1 MTALIAWRSLQAP
14 SPRQTLQAALLVV
27 GLMWLLPFLAP
38 FKAPPVPSFHAEAI
52 AMALGLVAL
61 LALPPWVA
69 KLPVPRVTLLPAGFV
84 VLILLQIG
92 LGRLA
97 FYQQGLLGALYLLW
111 AAALMVLAAL
121 LRRELGLERVA
132 TVLAWFLFAGLI
144 ACSII
149 GFAQHLGSYAF
160 LGRYITIGSK
170 ARVWG
175 NLAQPNHLADYMSL
189 GLASLAY
196 LFATGRLRLA
206 YALSAGIFSLYI
218 LSLTGSR
225 ASWFYLATFS
235 ALAAAFYAGERSM
248 VNRRL
253 LIVSVLALAGLYL
266 VPLAISALL
275 PAVAPPS
282 VLASER
288 LAQTFA
294 NEQRPAIFRAA
305 RLIFLNAP
313 VLGVGFRQ
321 FGVHNFLVNAELA
334 APRVLGFTDNAH
346 NLFLHVMAEFGV
358 VGLLVLSASIAA
370 WVAGLPRQPRTAGFW
385 WVLALGA
392 VLAIHSML
400 EFPLWYA
407 FFLGVAAVLLGLGEQ
422 RTLEWT
428 ASNGRLRR
436 MRLALWSIL
445 LLGGLVFVQVVRD
458 YLLLENFLAFRYR
471 YLHAT
476 AELSQQAR
484 DMLLD
489 LHRTSLLSP
498 WVELGLARTIHISAD
513 GLADK
518 LTVNTRAMRAF
529 PIDDVVYRQAMLL
542 ALAGEE
548 AMARKQWE
556 QAVISYPGLRKLALL
571 VLRRRVEDGVSGL
584 APLLAYAERVK

>member
-1 MTALIAWRSLQAP
+1 MTTLTAWRALHAP
-14 SPRQTLQAALLVV
+14 TARKTLQAALLLI
-27 GLMWLLPFLAP
+27 GLMWLLPFLVP
-38 FKAPPVPSFHAEAI
+38 FKAPPVPSFRAEAI
-52 AMALGLVAL
+52 AFALGLVAL
-61 LALPPWVA
+61 AALPRFSA
-69 KLPVPRVTLLPAGFV
+69 KLPVPRVTLLPAGFI
-84 VLILLQIG
+84 VLILLQIA

-97 FYQQGLLGALYLLW
+97 FSQQGLLGALYLLW

-132 TVLAWFLFAGLI
+132 AALAWFLLSGLI
-144 ACSII
+144 ACSVI

-160 LGRYITIGSK
+160 LGRYITIGSGS
-170 ARVWG
+170 RVWG

-196 LFATGRLRLA
+196 LYATQRLRPV
-206 YALSAGIFSLYI
+206 YALSLGALSLYI

-225 ASWFYLATFS
+225 APWLYLAAFS
-235 ALAAAFYAGERSM
+235 ALAAAFYAGERSV

-266 VPLAISALL
+266 VPLAISALQ
-275 PAVAPPS
+275 PAAISEPVT
-282 VLASER
+282 ASER
-288 LAQTFA
+288 LVETGAY
-294 NEQRPAIFRAA
+294 EQRPAIFRAA
-305 RLIFLNAP
+305 WLIFQNAP
-313 VLGVGFRQ
+313 VLGIGFRQ
-321 FGVHNFLVNAELA
+321 FGMHHFLVSAQLP
-334 APRVLGFTDNAH
+334 APRVPGFTDNAH
-346 NLFLHVMAEFGV
+346 NLFLHVMAEFGMA
-358 VGLLVLSASIAA
+358 GLLVLLAGIAA
-370 WVAGLPRQPRTAGFW
+370 WWTGLRRQPRTAALW
-385 WVLALGA
+385 WVLALAA
-392 VLAIHSML
+392 VLGIHSML

-407 FFLGVAAVLLGLGEQ
+407 FFLGVAAVVLGLGEH
-422 RTLEWT
+422 RTLEWP
-428 ASNGRLRR
+428 AAKGRPRR

-471 YLHAT
+471 YLHAS
-476 AELSQQAR
+476 AELNRQAR
-484 DMLLD
+484 DMLLE

-498 WVELGLARTIHISAD
+498 WVELGLARTIHVSPD

-529 PIDDVVYRQAMLL
+529 PVDDVVYRQAMLL

-548 AMARKQWE
+548 AGAREQWDH
-556 QAVISYPGLRKLALL
+556 AVASYPALRSTALL
-571 VLRRRVEDGVSGL
+571 VLRRRVEDGLTGL

>member
-1 MTALIAWRSLQAP
+1 MTTLTAWRALHAP
-14 SPRQTLQAALLVV
+14 TARKTLQAALLLI
-27 GLMWLLPFLAP
+27 GLMWLLPFLVP
-38 FKAPPVPSFHAEAI
+38 FKAPPVPSFRAEAI
-52 AMALGLVAL
+52 AFALGLVAL
-61 LALPPWVA
+61 AALPRFSA
-69 KLPVPRVTLLPAGFV
+69 KLPVPRVTLLPAGFI
-84 VLILLQIG
+84 VLILLQIA

-97 FYQQGLLGALYLLW
+97 FSQQGLLGALYLLW

-132 TVLAWFLFAGLI
+132 AALAWFLLSGLI
-144 ACSII
+144 ACSVI

-160 LGRYITIGSK
+160 LGRYITIGSGS
-170 ARVWG
+170 RVWG

-196 LFATGRLRLA
+196 LYATQRLRPV
-206 YALSAGIFSLYI
+206 YALSLGALSLYI

-225 ASWFYLATFS
+225 APWLYLAAFS
-235 ALAAAFYAGERSM
+235 ALAAAFYAGERSV

-266 VPLAISALL
+266 VPLAISALQ
-275 PAVAPPS
+275 PAAISEPVT
-282 VLASER
+282 ASER
-288 LAQTFA
+288 LVETGAY
-294 NEQRPAIFRAA
+294 EQRPAIFRAA
-305 RLIFLNAP
+305 WLIFQNAP
-313 VLGVGFRQ
+313 VLGIGFRQ
-321 FGVHNFLVNAELA
+321 FGMHHFLVSAQLP
-334 APRVLGFTDNAH
+334 APRVPGFTDNAH
-346 NLFLHVMAEFGV
+346 NLFLHVMAEFGMA
-358 VGLLVLSASIAA
+358 GLLVLLAGIAA
-370 WVAGLPRQPRTAGFW
+370 WWTGLRQQPRTAALW
-385 WVLALGA
+385 WVLALAA
-392 VLAIHSML
+392 VLGIHSML

-407 FFLGVAAVLLGLGEQ
+407 FFLGVAAVVLGLGEH
-422 RTLEWT
+422 RTLEWP
-428 ASNGRLRR
+428 AAKGRPRR

-471 YLHAT
+471 YLHAS
-476 AELSQQAR
+476 AELNRQAR
-484 DMLLD
+484 DMLLE

-498 WVELGLARTIHISAD
+498 WVELGLARTIHVSPD

-529 PIDDVVYRQAMLL
+529 PVDDVVYRQAMLL

-548 AMARKQWE
+548 AGAREQWDH
-556 QAVISYPGLRKLALL
+556 AVASYPALRSTALL
-571 VLRRRVEDGVSGL
+571 VLRRRVEDGLTGL